1 MSDRSADA
9 PLTYRAAGVDIER
22 GEEAV
27 ERINQAGFEVVV
39 NAGPDEFAPQVRR
52 EIELVQ
58 RIAKTANIK
67 LE

>member
-1 MSDRSADA
+1 MRV
-9 PLTYRAAGVDIER
+9 P
-22 GEEAV
+22 EAV

-58 RIAKTANIK
+58 RIARTANIK